1 MLLLPLG
8 GTKKLEAGESSLWKK
23 GLEDPIYTGRGKAR
37 GGWEGIRHED
47 SPMGLGLSVPPEQ
60 VWGGTTFIPI
70 LISISQEVKIGIIP
84 LVWRRCCLF
93 FPAYIFSLFKIILFY
108 FIKLTWVTLVNGVI

>member
-70 LISISQEVKIGIIP
+70 LLYFPGGQDWNNSLGLEERLP
-84 LVWRRCCLF
+84 LFSCI
-93 FPAYIFSLFKIILFY
+93 YILSS
-108 FIKLTWVTLVNGVI
+108 